1 MNPYNSNRKTW
12 IAVIAAASGNLLEF
26 YDFAVY
32 AYFVATI
39 AKLFFPNQDPVVSLL
54 QTFAAYGIGFIA
66 RPFGSLIIGRIGDIK
81 GRKPA
86 MILTVTCMAIG
97 SIGIGLVPSYESIG
111 VAAPILLVSLRA
123 LQGFAAGGEY
133 GTSTAFIVES
143 SPPEHRGFFGSF
155 QTVSASCAALLA
167 SVVASL
173 LSLVPADVVHAW
185 AWRVPFVAGGIAISL
200 FSIFLRAKTEETPEY
215 EKSKK
220 EAPPIPVAG
229 SAAFKLG
236 LKAFGFTIF
245 WTVLSYLV
253 NAYMV
258 TYTQREA
265 GLTREQALLASNIAL
280 LVQTLLLPVAGAMSD
295 RVGRKPLLLGSC
307 LLTAI
312 AGYPILHMMSSGASF
327 QQVLLLQC
335 CLGAL
340 FALFSGPAPATI
352 CEIFPTKLR
361 TTWMSVGFTLSV
373 SIFGGFSP
381 LVSTWLISTL
391 HMPAAPSLLIVPAA
405 IISGLVICT
414 LPVWRRS
421 AIPLNAH

>member
-1 MNPYNSNRKTW
+1 M
-12 IAVIAAASGNLLEF
+12 
-26 YDFAVY
+26 
-32 AYFVATI
+32 
-39 AKLFFPNQDPVVSLL
+39 
-54 QTFAAYGIGFIA
+54 
-66 RPFGSLIIGRIGDIK
+66 
-81 GRKPA
+81 
-86 MILTVTCMAIG
+86 
-97 SIGIGLVPSYESIG
+97 
-111 VAAPILLVSLRA
+111 
-123 LQGFAAGGEY
+123 
-133 GTSTAFIVES
+133 
-143 SPPEHRGFFGSF
+143 
-155 QTVSASCAALLA
+155 
-167 SVVASL
+167 
-173 LSLVPADVVHAW
+173 
-185 AWRVPFVAGGIAISL
+185 PFVAGGIAISL

>member
-143 SPPEHRGFFGSF
+143 SPPNIADFS
-155 QTVSASCAALLA
+155 
-167 SVVASL
+167 VAS
-173 LSLVPADVVHAW
+173 
-185 AWRVPFVAGGIAISL
+185 
-200 FSIFLRAKTEETPEY
+200 
-215 EKSKK
+215 
-220 EAPPIPVAG
+220 
-229 SAAFKLG
+229 
-236 LKAFGFTIF
+236 
-245 WTVLSYLV
+245 
-253 NAYMV
+253 
-258 TYTQREA
+258 
-265 GLTREQALLASNIAL
+265 
-280 LVQTLLLPVAGAMSD
+280 
-295 RVGRKPLLLGSC
+295 
-307 LLTAI
+307 
-312 AGYPILHMMSSGASF
+312 
-327 QQVLLLQC
+327 
-335 CLGAL
+335 
-340 FALFSGPAPATI
+340 
-352 CEIFPTKLR
+352 
-361 TTWMSVGFTLSV
+361 
-373 SIFGGFSP
+373 
-381 LVSTWLISTL
+381 
-391 HMPAAPSLLIVPAA
+391 
-405 IISGLVICT
+405 
-414 LPVWRRS
+414 RRS
-421 AIPLNAH
+421 ALHVPRCWLRLLLRCCRWCQRMSCMLGHGACRLSLAALPFRCSAFS

>member
-1 MNPYNSNRKTW
+1 MTPYNSTRKTW
-12 IAVIAAASGNLLEF
+12 VAVIAAASGNLLEF

-39 AKLFFPNQDPVVSLL
+39 AKLFFPNADPVVSLL
-54 QTFAAYGIGFIA
+54 QTFAAYGIGFVA
-66 RPFGSLIIGRIGDIK
+66 RPVGSLVIGRIGDIK

-86 MILTVTCMAIG
+86 MVLTVTCMAIG

-111 VAAPILLVSLRA
+111 IAAPILLVSLRA

-143 SPPEHRGFFGSF
+143 SPPERRGFFGSF

-173 LSLVPADVVHAW
+173 LSLVPTEVVHAW
-185 AWRVPFVAGGIAISL
+185 AWRAPFVVGGIAISV
-200 FSIFLRAKTEETPEY
+200 FSIFLRMKTEETPEY
-215 EKSKK
+215 EQSKK
-220 EAPPIPVAG
+220 EKTTVPVAG
-229 SAAFKLG
+229 GAAFKLG

-265 GLTREQALLASNIAL
+265 GLTREHALWASNIAL
-280 LVQTLLLPVAGAMSD
+280 LIQTLLLPVAGAISD
-295 RVGRKPLLLGSC
+295 RVGRKPLLLASC
-307 LLTAI
+307 TITAVV
-312 AGYPILHMMSSGASF
+312 AYPILHLMSSGASF
-327 QQVLLLQC
+327 PQVLVLQC
-335 CLGAL
+335 CFGAL
-340 FALFSGPAPATI
+340 FAMFSGPAPATI

-391 HMPAAPSLLIVPAA
+391 HMSAAPSLLLVPAA
-405 IISGLVICT
+405 IVSGLVICT
-414 LPVWRRS
+414 LPAWRS
-421 AIPLNAH
+421 GAIQLKAR

>member
-1 MNPYNSNRKTW
+1 MTPYNSTRKTW

-32 AYFVATI
+32 AYFIATI

-54 QTFAAYGIGFIA
+54 QTFAAYGIGFVA
-66 RPFGSLIIGRIGDIK
+66 RPIGSIVIGRIGDIR

-86 MILTVTCMAIG
+86 MVLTVTCMAIG
-97 SIGIGLVPSYESIG
+97 SIGIGLVPSYETIG

-143 SPPEHRGFFGSF
+143 SPPERRGFFGSF

-173 LSLVPADVVHAW
+173 LSLVPEDIVHAW
-185 AWRVPFVAGGIAISL
+185 AWRLPFVAGGIAISI

-215 EKSKK
+215 EQSKK
-220 EAPPIPVAG
+220 EAPTIPVAG

-245 WTVLSYLV
+245 WTVMSYLV

-265 GLTREQALLASNIAL
+265 GLAREQALLASNIAL
-280 LVQTLLLPVAGAMSD
+280 LVQTLLLPVAGALSD
-295 RVGRKPLLLGSC
+295 RIGRKPLLLASC
-307 LLTAI
+307 ALTAI
-312 AGYPILHMMSSGASF
+312 SAYPILHVMSSGATF
-327 QQVLLLQC
+327 TQVLLLQC
-335 CLGAL
+335 CIGAL
-340 FALFSGPAPATI
+340 FALFSGPAPAMI

-381 LVSTWLISTL
+381 LASTWLIATL
-391 HMPAAPSLLIVPAA
+391 HMPAAPSLLLIPAA
-405 IISGLVICT
+405 IVSGLVILT
-414 LPVWRRS
+414 LPAWRGDAVQLR
-421 AIPLNAH
+421 AR